1 MGNSG
6 LKQHIENSGKT
17 GVFQMK
23 DAGLAEFPPEIYHIA
38 ANLRTLDMSGNKIS
52 QLPGKIATFSGLK
65 NLTFSKNRLETLPI
79 ELGQLIKLETLN
91 LNSNQI
97 ARIPSS
103 VSQLKHLKLVNL
115 SENNLTSFPLEF
127 CDMKHLDV
135 LNLSKNKITEAPK
148 GVGKLQ
154 VVELNLNQ
162 NQVRVLSDDIAQ
174 CPRLKTLRLE
184 ENCIALQ
191 TITPTIL
198 KESSISLLSVDGN
211 LFDTKDLAHA
221 EGYTEYMERYTATKK
236 KMY

>member
-1 MGNSG
+1 
-6 LKQHIENSGKT
+6 
-17 GVFQMK
+17 
-23 DAGLAEFPPEIYHIA
+23 
-38 ANLRTLDMSGNKIS
+38 
-52 QLPGKIATFSGLK
+52 
-65 NLTFSKNRLETLPI
+65 
-79 ELGQLIKLETLN
+79 LIKLETLN

-97 ARIPSS
+97 ASIPISIS
-103 VSQLKHLKLVNL
+103 NLTHLKLVNL
-115 SENNLTSFPLEF
+115 SDNRLSSFPLEF
-127 CDMKHLDV
+127 CDLKHLDV

-148 GVGKLQ
+148 GIGKLQ

-162 NQVRVLSDDIAQ
+162 NQVRLLSDDLAL

-191 TITPTIL
+191 TVTPTIL

-211 LFDTKDLAHA
+211 LFDTKDLMHA